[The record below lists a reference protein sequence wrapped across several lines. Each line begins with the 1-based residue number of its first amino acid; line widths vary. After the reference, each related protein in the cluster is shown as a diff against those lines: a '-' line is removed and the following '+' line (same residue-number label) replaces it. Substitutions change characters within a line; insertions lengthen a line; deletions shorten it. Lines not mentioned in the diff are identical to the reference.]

1 LVENLFGETKSES
14 GTIELEGNTIQYI
27 SDGEYIT
34 LTVTDADGNE
44 TIITLPIGSFT
55 F

>member
-1 LVENLFGETKSES
+1 MDNLFGETPSDS
-14 GTIELEGNTIQYI
+14 GTIELEGNIIEYT
-27 SDGEYIT
+27 SDGQFIT
-34 LTVTDADGNE
+34 LKITDADGNE